1 MNPIQDSVNE
11 IQTEIFNARENLT
24 DGQYI
29 KINNELSRIYDGN
42 QEQKERN
49 RRTMERNRRT
59 MEILLRN
66 HKKYLKSFLLIYFFN
81 GDSDANVTV
90 LENNNVYDLVPMYIE
105 NSEIRKNYYSEK
117 LKESLNWMKSNED
130 FCRQMVEKVNS
141 ELAHFTISI
150 NDDNSLKVVDKK

>member
-42 QEQKERN
+42 QEQKEH
-49 RRTMERNRRT
+49 NRRT

-117 LKESLNWMKSNED
+117 LKESLKWMKSNKP
-130 FCRQMVEKVNS
+130 FCRQMVRKLNS
-141 ELAHFTISI
+141 KLLHFTISI
-150 NDDNSLKVVDKK
+150 NNDNNLVVKIK

>member
-42 QEQKERN
+42 QEQKEH
-49 RRTMERNRRT
+49 NRRT